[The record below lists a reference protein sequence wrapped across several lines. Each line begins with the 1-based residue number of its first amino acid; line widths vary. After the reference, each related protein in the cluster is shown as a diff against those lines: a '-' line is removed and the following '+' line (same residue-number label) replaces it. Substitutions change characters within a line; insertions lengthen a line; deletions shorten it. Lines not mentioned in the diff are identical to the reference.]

1 MRSHNNPSSSGDEPI
16 IEASNESYFDE
27 LDVSTKPG
35 FDQRLLESSVSTMAR
50 RVPIVFSKEATVT
63 EAVRA
68 MQREHRGCVLITE
81 DGTRQTALIGIF
93 TERDVLF
100 RIVDRGRNPQELNLG
115 DVMMQDP
122 EVLPRTAPLAWVLN
136 KMSVGGFRH
145 VPIVDEQCR
154 PVFIVSVRDI
164 VDYLVASFPSEV
176 LNLPPDFDCERYRER
191 DGA

>member
-1 MRSHNNPSSSGDEPI
+1 MRAHDNPYPAGDEPML
-16 IEASNESYFDE
+16 EATDESYFDE
-27 LDVSTKPG
+27 IDVSIKPG
-35 FDQRLLESSVSTMAR
+35 FDQRLLESPVATMAR
-50 RVPIVFSKEATVT
+50 RVPIVFSKDATVT

-68 MQREHRGCVLITE
+68 MQREHRGCVLVTE

-100 RIVDRGRNPQELNLG
+100 RIVDRGRNPQELVLD
-115 DVMMQDP
+115 DVMMRDP
-122 EVLPRTAPLAWVLN
+122 EVLPRTAPVAWVLN

-164 VDYLVASFPSEV
+164 VDFLVASFPSEV